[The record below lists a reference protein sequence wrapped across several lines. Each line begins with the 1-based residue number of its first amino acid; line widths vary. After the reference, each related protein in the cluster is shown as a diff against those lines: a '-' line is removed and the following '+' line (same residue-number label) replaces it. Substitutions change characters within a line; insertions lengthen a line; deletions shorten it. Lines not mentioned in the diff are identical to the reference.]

1 MLFGKKDRGPAQARE
16 EKSLYPV
23 LHVAGSLKEYQQE
36 LVKKEV
42 ASLWEL
48 SRVGASFSGVLREG
62 DQFQAKLQDLGESFS
77 SINETA
83 GQFGQVR
90 EEITQSVEQARGQMS
105 DLEQVSTQVQQSF
118 AAMEETFSQLESAI
132 RGIQRSME
140 KIVSIVE
147 QTDILAINASIEAAR
162 AGQEGRGFAVVAT
175 QVKKL
180 AEEIKALSGEVDT
193 SVNDV
198 QSRAMELN
206 QSISASQQTLN
217 QNVAIVGRTEE
228 SFEQI
233 TAAADGALTVQ
244 DGIAG
249 VIQASQQELQ
259 TLCQFFERIK
269 NQYQEVVTHIDSA
282 SRLGTT
288 KSAMFE
294 DMDNMISQIPPMVAD
309 LEHGG

>member
-1 MLFGKKDRGPAQARE
+1 MLFGKKDRANAPAQE
-16 EKSLYPV
+16 KKSLYPV

-48 SRVGASFSGVLREG
+48 SRVGASFSSVLREG
-62 DQFQAKLQDLGESFS
+62 DQFQSKLQEVGESFS
-77 SINETA
+77 SINDTA

-90 EEITQSVEQARGQMS
+90 EEITQSVDQARGRMS
-105 DLEQVSTQVQQSF
+105 ELGQVSAQVQQSF
-118 AAMEETFSQLESAI
+118 VAMEETFLQLEASI
-132 RGIQRSME
+132 QGIQRSME

-162 AGQEGRGFAVVAT
+162 AGQEGRGFAVVAA

-180 AEEIKALSGEVDT
+180 AEEIKSLAGEVDT
-193 SVNDV
+193 SVSDV
-198 QSRAMELN
+198 QSRAGELN
-206 QSISASQQTLN
+206 QSITASQQTLN
-217 QNVAIVGRTEE
+217 QNAAIVEQAE
-228 SFEQI
+228 VSFGQI
-233 TAAADGALTVQ
+233 TSAADGALTVQ

-259 TLCQFFERIK
+259 VLCQYFDQIK
-269 NQYQEVVTHIDSA
+269 GQYREVVTHINSA
-282 SRLGTT
+282 SSLGTT

-309 LEHGG
+309 LEQGG

>member
-1 MLFGKKDRGPAQARE
+1 MLFGKKDRGPAQVRE

-36 LVKKEV
+36 LAKKEV

-48 SRVGASFSGVLREG
+48 SRVETSFSSVLREG
-62 DQFQAKLQDLGESFS
+62 DQFQDKLQDLGESFS

-90 EEITQSVEQARGQMS
+90 EEITRSVEQARGQMS

-147 QTDILAINASIEAAR
+147 QTDILAVNASIEAAR

-198 QSRAMELN
+198 QSRATELN

-217 QNVAIVGRTEE
+217 QNATIVGRTEE
-228 SFEQI
+228 SFKQI

-244 DGIAG
+244 DGISG
-249 VIQASQQELQ
+249 VIHASQQELQ

-309 LEHGG
+309 LERGG

>member
-1 MLFGKKDRGPAQARE
+1 MLFGKKDRANAPAQE
-16 EKSLYPV
+16 KKSLYPV

-48 SRVGASFSGVLREG
+48 SRVGASFSSVLREG
-62 DQFQAKLQDLGESFS
+62 DQFQSKLQDLGESFS
-77 SINETA
+77 SINDTA

-90 EEITQSVEQARGQMS
+90 EEITQSVDQARDRMS
-105 DLEQVSTQVQQSF
+105 ELGQVSAQVQQSF
-118 AAMEETFSQLESAI
+118 VAMEETFLQLEASI
-132 RGIQRSME
+132 QGIQRSME

-162 AGQEGRGFAVVAT
+162 AGQEGRGFAVVAA

-180 AEEIKALSGEVDT
+180 AEE
-193 SVNDV
+193 
-198 QSRAMELN
+198 LN
-206 QSISASQQTLN
+206 QSITASQQTLN
-217 QNVAIVGRTEE
+217 QNAAIVEQAE
-228 SFEQI
+228 VSFGQI
-233 TAAADGALTVQ
+233 TSAADGALTVQ

-259 TLCQFFERIK
+259 VLCQYFDQIK
-269 NQYQEVVTHIDSA
+269 GQYQEVVTHINSA
-282 SRLGTT
+282 SSLGTT

-309 LEHGG
+309 LEQGG

>member
-1 MLFGKKDRGPAQARE
+1 MLFGKKDRANAPAQE
-16 EKSLYPV
+16 KKSLYPV

-48 SRVGASFSGVLREG
+48 SRVGASFSSVLREG
-62 DQFQAKLQDLGESFS
+62 DQFQSKLQDLGESFS
-77 SINETA
+77 SINDTA

-90 EEITQSVEQARGQMS
+90 EEITQSVDQARDRMSELGQAF
-105 DLEQVSTQVQQSF
+105 V
-118 AAMEETFSQLESAI
+118 AMEETFLQLEASI
-132 RGIQRSME
+132 QGIQRSME

-162 AGQEGRGFAVVAT
+162 AGQEGRGFAVVAA

-180 AEEIKALSGEVDT
+180 AEEIKSLAGEVDT
-193 SVNDV
+193 SVSDV
-198 QSRAMELN
+198 QSRAGELN
-206 QSISASQQTLN
+206 QSITASQQTLN
-217 QNVAIVGRTEE
+217 QNAAIVEQAE
-228 SFEQI
+228 VSFGQI
-233 TAAADGALTVQ
+233 TSAADGALTVQ

-259 TLCQFFERIK
+259 VLCQYFDQIK
-269 NQYQEVVTHIDSA
+269 GQYQEVVTHINSA
-282 SRLGTT
+282 SSLGTT

-309 LEHGG
+309 LEQGG